1 MKIKTILLAASIFTA
16 GTLFAGD
23 NSWLSKVGNTV
34 DNVNSIVSGEGSI
47 TKTTIKDVKTSG
59 SKYVNKK
66 VEVSGK
72 IVGLAVG
79 SGEGKFVVIIADEDG
94 TKINVN
100 VSNNPYRRLL
110 DSATAVGTYNGD
122 SLDNGKII

>member
-1 MKIKTILLAASIFTA
+1 MKLKAFLFAAAIFTVGA
-16 GTLFAGD
+16 LIAGD

-94 TKINVN
+94 TKMNVN
-100 VSNNPYRRLL
+100 VTNNPYRRLL

>member
-1 MKIKTILLAASIFTA
+1 
-16 GTLFAGD
+16 
-23 NSWLSKVGNTV
+23 
-34 DNVNSIVSGEGSI
+34 
-47 TKTTIKDVKTSG
+47 
-59 SKYVNKK
+59 VNKK

-100 VSNNPYRRLL
+100 VTNNPYRRLL

>member
-16 GTLFAGD
+16 GTLFAGSD
-23 NSWLSKVGNTV
+23 WLSKVGNTV

-94 TKINVN
+94 TKMNVN
-100 VSNNPYRRLL
+100 VTNNPYRRLL